1 MKWKLFFFVGSLFEI
16 ASKDWHLGCFPTTKG
31 ESRADWRFYNI
42 ELWES
47 KGFIINCM
55 DFELLYNLIPKPSQT
70 WSVNDIEI
78 WLRFIGLEQYIDQFR
93 IVPFT

>member
-1 MKWKLFFFVGSLFEI
+1 
-16 ASKDWHLGCFPTTKG
+16 
-31 ESRADWRFYNI
+31 
-42 ELWES
+42 
-47 KGFIINCM
+47 M

-78 WLRFIGLEQYIDQFR
+78 WLKFIGLEQYIDQFR